1 VDGYAEG
8 ESWYKHHDGM
18 SLSDQG
24 YDSFECMRG
33 LAREEGM
40 AEDHI
45 EGATR
50 EDLQGFIDWSL
61 GGTWWRV
68 PGGTRRGDDGEGG
81 GGDDAEQG
89 EAGDVVGDGVTT
101 DDGAGG
107 SEGRPWQLV
116 QRGGPSGWSM
126 RLVKECGDIL
136 KWETQYG
143 PRLKRADSPANNARW
158 SSGKAVAE
166 DLRMAV
172 SSLRMRAATH
182 KWRHEQPRSRE
193 EVRMAERRVQ
203 RFRDRLMQLD
213 RAERKQR
220 EAGRGRGGS
229 RRR

>member
-1 VDGYAEG
+1 VDGYAED
-8 ESWYKHHDGM
+8 ESWYEHGHHL

-24 YDSFECMRG
+24 YDSFECMRD
-33 LAREEGM
+33 LARDEGM
-40 AEDHI
+40 AEEDT
-45 EGATR
+45 EGATY
-50 EDLQGFIDWSL
+50 EGVQDFVDWSL

-68 PGGTRRGDDGEGG
+68 PGGTRRGDDGEGS

-89 EAGDVVGDGVTT
+89 EAGDVVGDGVMT

-107 SEGRPWQLV
+107 SEERPWQLV

-136 KWETQYG
+136 KWEAQYG